1 MKKYEE
7 FNTLKLIHDN
17 IPDITFVISSFVY
30 ESELQLYHNYT
41 VRNCDELDIDEVK
54 DMIITN
60 TGLKPGKF
68 KFFNYSDLE
77 NIDRVDDIVENVYS
91 YDYFIINMKK

>member
-1 MKKYEE
+1 MKYEA

-30 ESELQLYHNYT
+30 EAEIQLYHNFIIKD
-41 VRNCDELDIDEVK
+41 CDEIDINEVK
-54 DMIITN
+54 EMITN
-60 TGLKPGKF
+60 DTYLEPDDF
-68 KFFNYSDLE
+68 KFLNYSELE
-77 NIDRVDDIVENVYS
+77 NIDRVDEIVENVYS